1 MIDLA
6 SAVRPGDG
14 IVIGQAC
21 AEPQTLVEALLAQR
35 ERFSGC
41 RVFLGV
47 GYSGLVK
54 PAHADHLRL
63 SSYGGI
69 GHNRALADAGK
80 LELLKVPYSRLA
92 PMMRGGEIP
101 CDVVFVQVSPPNARG
116 EYSLGLAADY
126 LVPALETC
134 RAIVGEVNTQV
145 PWTRT
150 DRLLRREDFAL
161 LVESSRAPATPK
173 ARPAA
178 DLENAIARHAA
189 GFISD
194 GATLEFG
201 VGALPDAVCSALS
214 SRRDLRI
221 HSGTIGD
228 GAIAL
233 LESQIAITAE
243 CAMLIGSPRLFEF
256 ARDNPRVRLRS
267 SEYTHGAA
275 VLGRIEKFVAINSAV
290 EVDLAGQVNS
300 ELANGS
306 YVGAIGG
313 APDFVA
319 AANRSPGGASLILL
333 PSSRIVERL
342 SGPVSARADTAGV
355 IVTERGAADLRG
367 CNAAERERRLRAV
380 MS

>member
-6 SAVRPGDG
+6 SVIHPGDG

-35 ERFSGC
+35 EQLSGC

-80 LELLKVPYSRLA
+80 LEVLKVPYSRLA
-92 PMMRGGEIP
+92 PMLRGGEIP
-101 CDVVFVQVSPPNARG
+101 CDVVCIQVSPPNARG

-134 RAIVGEVNTQV
+134 RAVVGEVNAQV

-150 DRLLRREDFAL
+150 DRLLKHDDFAL
-161 LVESSRAPATPK
+161 LVESSRAPATAK
-173 ARPAA
+173 ARPAG

-189 GFISD
+189 EFISD

-201 VGALPDAVCSALS
+201 VGTLPDAVCSALS
-214 SRRDLRI
+214 SRKDLRI

-228 GAIAL
+228 GAAAL
-233 LESQIAITAE
+233 LDSQIAITAE

-256 ARDNPRVRLRS
+256 ARDNPRLRLRS
-267 SEYTHGAA
+267 SEYTHGAE
-275 VLGRIEKFVAINSAV
+275 VLGRIDKFIAINSAV

-300 ELANGS
+300 ELANGR

-342 SGPVSARADTAGV
+342 SGPVSAPAETAGV
-355 IVTERGAADLRG
+355 IVTEHGAADLRG
-367 CNAAERERRLRAV
+367 CDAAARERRLRAV

>member
-101 CDVVFVQVSPPNARG
+101 CEVVCVQVSPPNARG

-161 LVESSRAPATPK
+161 LVETSRAAATPK
-173 ARPAA
+173 ARPAG

-189 GFISD
+189 EFIPD

-201 VGALPDAVCSALS
+201 VGALPDSVCSALS
-214 SRRDLRI
+214 SRKGLNV

-228 GAIAL
+228 GVVAL
-233 LESQIAITAE
+233 LDRGTVKAVD
-243 CAMLIGSPRLFEF
+243 CAMLIGTVSLFAA
-256 ARDNPRVRLRS
+256 ARDNPRIRLRS

-319 AANRSPGGASLILL
+319 AANRSPGGASLVLL

-342 SGPVSARADTAGV
+342 SGPVSAPADAAGI

-367 CNAAERERRLRAV
+367 CDAAERERRLRAV